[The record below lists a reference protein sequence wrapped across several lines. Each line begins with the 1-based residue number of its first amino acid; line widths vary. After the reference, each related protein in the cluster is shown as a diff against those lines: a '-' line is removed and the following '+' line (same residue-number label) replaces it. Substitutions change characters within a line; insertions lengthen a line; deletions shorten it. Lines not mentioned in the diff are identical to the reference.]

1 MNSDEDLHLA
11 HHMADLA
18 AKISLRYL
26 NLGDLRPQNKQ
37 DGSPVTSADH
47 RIERELRA
55 LIDRMRPQDAFTGEE
70 LGTSGGGPRRWFV
83 DAIDG
88 TRSYLAGT
96 PEWGTLIGLTHEGS
110 AGLGLVCAPVLQRRW
125 WAVSGHGAWTCGPPG
140 VPHRV
145 SVTGQNRLCRA
156 SVGIWPP
163 PQRMPE
169 GHCRTAAARIA
180 AQAANTV
187 PALEATGRASTVSD
201 PPKPSTGSGT
211 CHGGLLVATGQLD
224 AFLLVGGGPWD
235 VAPLVPIVREAWGAF
250 TDLDGRDRFDT
261 GTALFSNARIH
272 DELLDAVR
280 TAT

>member
-1 MNSDEDLHLA
+1 
-11 HHMADLA
+11 MADLA
-18 AKISLRYL
+18 AEISLRSL
-26 NLGDLRPQNKQ
+26 SLGDLRPQSKQ
-37 DGSPVTSADH
+37 DGSPVTSADR
-47 RIERELRA
+47 RIEQELRA
-55 LIDRMRPQDAFTGEE
+55 LLDRMRPQDAFTGEE
-70 LGTSGGGPRRWFV
+70 FGASGGGPRRWFV

-96 PEWGTLIGLTHEGS
+96 PEWGTLIGLTHDGS
-110 AGLGLVCAPVLQRRW
+110 ASLGLVCAPALQRRW
-125 WAVSGHGAWTCGPPG
+125 WAVSGRGAWTLGPAG

-145 SVTGQNRLCRA
+145 SVTGQDRLCQA
-156 SVGIWPP
+156 SVGIWPS

-169 GHCRTAAARIA
+169 GHHRTAAARIA
-180 AQAANTV
+180 AQVADTV
-187 PALEATGRASTVSD
+187 PVLDPTGRASAVSD

-224 AFLLVGGGPWD
+224 AFLLVGGGSWD
-235 VAPLVPIVREAWGAF
+235 VAPLVAIVREAGGAF

-261 GTALFSNARIH
+261 GTALFSNAWIH